1 MARGVAVIPMRQLP
15 PARNRVAEG
24 RHYKGKRTHM
34 LILTRRP
41 GETIVIG
48 DNEILVT
55 VLSHDG
61 NRVRLGIT
69 APDGMPIHREE
80 VAERIRA
87 QNGGQIKVGRRQCAQ
102 A

>member
-1 MARGVAVIPMRQLP
+1 
-15 PARNRVAEG
+15 
-24 RHYKGKRTHM
+24 
-34 LILTRRP
+34 LILTRRA
-41 GETIVIG
+41 GQKIVIG

-69 APDGMPIHREE
+69 APDEMPIHREE

-87 QNGGQIKVGRRQCAQ
+87 ENGGRIEVGRRLAR